1 MELRGQ
7 DKETVMPRSLNYN
20 PPNSRD
26 SSSRIPSAPARRDHR
41 HTDSVLPRTLD
52 LEKESLY
59 HDHHQQQQQQLNPQH
74 PACKLARDLD
84 QSPDPA
90 QATAPVGTTNG
101 TNTAPTPSRSNSR
114 SPPPTSA
121 SSASVRYRECLK
133 NHAASMGGHVLDG
146 CGEFMPG
153 GEEGTPETFK
163 CAACECHRNFHR
175 REIDGAPQCVANST
189 LYKNINGKINIRPP
203 PQQLFTSRASP
214 QSASLHP
221 HHRYHHG
228 TLRAYTAP
236 IAPVMMS
243 FGGGDGGGTAAE
255 SSSEDLNLY
264 QSNLQGQSSVQPL
277 MSRRRFRTR
286 FSEEQK
292 ATMMEFAE
300 KLGWRIQKQD
310 EQEVQ
315 QFCSHVGVK
324 RKVFKVWMHNNK
336 QVMKKKQM

>member
-7 DKETVMPRSLNYN
+7 DKERVMPRSLNYN
-20 PPNSRD
+20 PPNNRD
-26 SSSRIPSAPARRDHR
+26 SSSRIPSAPTRRDHR
-41 HTDSVLPRTLD
+41 HTDTVLPHTLD
-52 LEKESLY
+52 LEHQSLY
-59 HDHHQQQQQQLNPQH
+59 QPQQQQQLNPQH
-74 PACKLARDLD
+74 QACKPTRDLD
-84 QSPDPA
+84 LTPDPT
-90 QATAPVGTTNG
+90 QAITPVATTSA
-101 TNTAPTPSRSNSR
+101 TNTAPTPSRSISR

-121 SSASVRYRECLK
+121 SSASIRYRECLK

-163 CAACECHRNFHR
+163 CAACECHRSFHR

-189 LYKNINGKINIRPP
+189 CYKNSNGKRNILPL
-203 PQQLFTSRASP
+203 PQQLVTSHAPP

-221 HHRYHHG
+221 HQRCHHG
-228 TLRAYTAP
+228 TLSTYTTP
-236 IAPVMMS
+236 IAPMMMS
-243 FGGGDGGGTAAE
+243 FGGGGGAAAE
-255 SSSEDLNLY
+255 SSSEDLNMY
-264 QSNLQGQSSVQPL
+264 QSDLQGQSSVQPL
-277 MSRRRFRTR
+277 ISKKRFRTR

-292 ATMMEFAE
+292 DKMMEFAE

-315 QFCSHVGVK
+315 QFCSQVDVK

-336 QVMKKKQM
+336 QAMKKKQT

>member
-20 PPNSRD
+20 PPNNRD
-26 SSSRIPSAPARRDHR
+26 SSSRIPSAPTRRDHR
-41 HTDSVLPRTLD
+41 HTDTVLPHTLD
-52 LEKESLY
+52 LEHQSLY
-59 HDHHQQQQQQLNPQH
+59 QQQQQLNPQH
-74 PACKLARDLD
+74 QACKPTRDLD
-84 QSPDPA
+84 LTPDPT
-90 QATAPVGTTNG
+90 QATTPVATTSA
-101 TNTAPTPSRSNSR
+101 TNTAPTPSRSISR

-121 SSASVRYRECLK
+121 SSASIIYRECLK

-163 CAACECHRNFHR
+163 CAACECHRSFHR

-189 LYKNINGKINIRPP
+189 CYKNSNGKRNILPL
-203 PQQLFTSRASP
+203 PQQLVTSHAPP

-221 HHRYHHG
+221 HQRYHHG
-228 TLRAYTAP
+228 TLSTYTTP
-236 IAPVMMS
+236 IAPMMMS
-243 FGGGDGGGTAAE
+243 FGGGGGGAAAE
-255 SSSEDLNLY
+255 SSSEDLNMY
-264 QSNLQGQSSVQPL
+264 QSDLQGQSSVQPL
-277 MSRRRFRTR
+277 ISKKRFRTR

-292 ATMMEFAE
+292 DQMMEFAE

-315 QFCSHVGVK
+315 QFCSQVGVK

-336 QVMKKKQM
+336 QAMKKKQT